1 MRAGDIL
8 ILVRRRDPFTTPMIR
23 ELKRLGVPVAGADR
37 MKFTDQLAVQD
48 LVALVDF
55 LLMPDD
61 DLTLAVLLKS
71 PLFGFDDDDLFAL
84 AHDAD
89 RLAVVGAE
97 GKGERRCA
105 RSRSRRIAF
114 ALARP
119 RRISS
124 ALRILL
130 RTARRRWAAIAPR
143 DVDEA
148 RARGGGGDR

>member
-84 AHDAD
+84 AH
-89 RLAVVGAE
+89 
-97 GKGERRCA
+97 A
-105 RSRSRRIAF
+105 RTGS
-114 ALARP
+114 LW
-119 RRISS
+119 S
-124 ALRILL
+124 ALRGKAKDDARVAEAVALL
-130 RTARRRWAAIAPR
+130 LPGSTAPISFRLTNSSPNCSAPTGSDCAGR
-143 DVDEA
+143 C
-148 RARGGGGDR
+148 